1 MDTVHFQK
9 VYLPLQHKLFRF
21 ALRFV
26 RDPMV
31 AEDIVQ
37 EVFLRIWKKREEL
50 AGLEKP
56 EAYCMTMTRNLS
68 LNHLKGRDQQ
78 HADISEVLPPLGDLP
93 SGDQAMEQQEKVR
106 QVQAAIR
113 SLSERQQ
120 LVVHLREVEEM
131 TYEQISQILDISLAM
146 VKSELFRARQ
156 HLKIKLQRHER
167 R

>member
-9 VYLPLQHKLFRF
+9 VYLPLQHKLYRF

-68 LNHLKGRDQQ
+68 LNHLKGRDRQ
-78 HADISEVLPPLGDLP
+78 HADISEVLPPAGDLP
-93 SGDQAMEQQEKVR
+93 SGDLAMEQQEKVR

-113 SLSERQQ
+113 TLSERQQ
-120 LVVHLREVEEM
+120 LVVHLREVEDM

-156 HLKIKLQRHER
+156 HLKTKLQRHDPR
-167 R
+167 

>member
-1 MDTVHFQK
+1 VDTEHFRK
-9 VYLPLQHKLFRF
+9 VYLPLQHKLYRF

-26 RDPMV
+26 RDPMA

-78 HADISEVLPPLGDLP
+78 HADISEVLPPAGDMP
-93 SGDQAMEQQEKVR
+93 SADLTMERADKVAR
-106 QVQAAIR
+106 IQAAIR

-156 HLKIKLQRHER
+156 HLKIKLQHHARG
-167 R
+167 